1 MFRLAGGFDACSS
14 EARVMATD
22 AALARCSENVAQG
35 AVAEE
40 VYRLVGQRERARRL
54 LPGADAR
61 RVAIFVGVIWS
72 RALRLDEALVRQALR
87 QLFDGFTQL
96 GVEPV
101 VTVYGVL
108 QLLVRYQVLVE
119 QGLGDGLVQL
129 FHRRRVI
136 GVGIPRVA
144 IEARLEQ

>member
-1 MFRLAGGFDACSS
+1 L
-14 EARVMATD
+14 T
-22 AALARCSENVAQG
+22 
-35 AVAEE
+35 EE
-40 VYRLVGQRERARRL
+40 VYRLVGQRERARCL

-61 RVAIFVGVIWS
+61 HVALFVSLIWS

-87 QLFDGFTQL
+87 QLFDGLPQL

-119 QGLGDGLVQL
+119 QSLGDGLVQL
-129 FHRRRVI
+129 FHRRRVT

-144 IEARLEQ
+144 IEARLEQAIWQPGHAVRQVRSDER